1 MAQESTGQTIAEIC
15 QKLGVSEQTFYRW
28 KKKFGSMGVA
38 EVRRLKQLED
48 ENAKLK
54 RLVVDLS
61 LDKAILQDVLRK
73 KGLTPDQRRG
83 LVGYA
88 RDAYRVTERRAC
100 RVLCASR
107 ATIRYVSVKPGQE
120 DLRMR
125 IKEIAAVRSSWG
137 SPRIHVLLR
146 REGWLVNHKRTERLF
161 RLEGL
166 NLRRNRPRR
175 RKAVV
180 TRGPS
185 VAAMRKD
192 ERWSMDFMHDQ
203 LQDGRGIRVLTV
215 VDQYTREALAT
226 EARGSFSAHDVI
238 DVLNRLSRSHR
249 KPAVIQV
256 DNGTEFASR
265 AMDAWAYREDVRLDF
280 SRPGKPTDNAHI
292 ESFNAR
298 LRAERLNAHVFES
311 LEDAEET
318 LTSWRSDYV
327 AVRLHSALG
336 MLTPREFAELGQRS
350 AGR

>member
-1 MAQESTGQTIAEIC
+1 
-15 QKLGVSEQTFYRW
+15 
-28 KKKFGSMGVA
+28 
-38 EVRRLKQLED
+38 
-48 ENAKLK
+48 
-54 RLVVDLS
+54 
-61 LDKAILQDVLRK
+61 
-73 KGLTPDQRRG
+73 
-83 LVGYA
+83 
-88 RDAYRVTERRAC
+88 
-100 RVLCASR
+100 
-107 ATIRYVSVKPGQE
+107 
-120 DLRMR
+120 MR
-125 IKEIAAVRSSWG
+125 IKEIAAVRPSWG

-146 REGWLVNHKRTERLF
+146 REGWLVNHKRTERLY

-175 RKAVV
+175 RKSVV
-180 TRGPS
+180 TRGPLI
-185 VAAMRKD
+185 AATRKD

-203 LQDGRGIRVLTV
+203 LQDGRRLRVLTV

-265 AMDAWAYREDVRLDF
+265 ALDAWAYREDVRLDF

-298 LRAERLNAHVFES
+298 LRAECLNAHVFES

-318 LTSWRSDYV
+318 LTSWRSDYN
-327 AVRLHSALG
+327 AERPHSALG
-336 MLTPREFAELGQRS
+336 MLTPREFAELGQRN